1 MEEGSEESLPT
12 RAHAVWRVQ
21 ESVVRESAQE
31 LRDGGETHGAT
42 RQKTWTTRTHRRFL
56 LTFLCEVHSP
66 WLWYSIFMR
75 F

>member
-56 LTFLCEVHSP
+56 L
-66 WLWYSIFMR
+66 
-75 F
+75 